1 MGLKMLQNIAL
12 YEWNRNFTNMKKSNL
27 CKLFIISSLLLMSYV
42 SMAQSVQIEGTIMD
56 SIAKRALPYATVS
69 LVRSKDSS
77 LVSFARSNEEGF
89 FTIKNV
95 PAGKYLLSISYVGYQ
110 QQWFA
115 FKTGTTPVLNLN
127 NIYLEDASKMSTVTV
142 TARRPPVVINGDS
155 IEFNAEN
162 FKTAPNA
169 VVEDLLKKMPG
180 IEVDKSGGITVNG
193 KTVTKVFVNGK
204 EFFTG
209 DPKMATKNL
218 PADAIDKIQVYDRKS
233 DQAMFTGIDD
243 GTEETA
249 INLKVKKDRNQS
261 NFGKLTG
268 GAGTPS
274 RFDAQGNWNRLN
286 NDEQYSLIGT
296 ANNTNR
302 QGFSNRDFSNF
313 SGGGGGRPGGGG
325 GGMVLNFGGGGGTDN
340 NAQGVATTLSGGGN
354 YSNLFN
360 NKKTNFNAN
369 FSLNDIERNNNS
381 NSYTQNLTP
390 GNLFNRSSSS
400 RSVTRNQQ
408 QSYGSTIDQTVSESF
423 SYKFTPSIGKQ
434 HGTSESYDTTE
445 TFLPDAF
452 KTKTNATR
460 SASTSVTD
468 ASNAASNLLLR
479 KKFAKKGR
487 TISSTITNS
496 YNESNSTGSQYTD
509 QFTYGGGG
517 ILLKDSILDQQ
528 NIRKGNTLTYSA
540 NVVYTEPLGKKSL
553 LEFNAYLSQS
563 IGKTSKKVYDK
574 NTGSSSYDQLNTR
587 LTNEYNSE
595 YTYTGGGMN
604 YRTNQRKYNFST
616 GFSLQSA
623 KLTGENVSAHTKLNQ
638 GFQDILPSAMYQYN
652 FSQTKNFNIN
662 YRTSTNQPSL
672 TQLQPVLDQSNI
684 NRQTIGNPDLKRSYV
699 HNLNMRFFSSKIISG
714 RNFFANLNASATNN
728 SIVNYDSILPSR
740 VTLSKPVNVNGA
752 YRVNGSV
759 NYGFG
764 LKKIYSRVN
773 FGINGGMSNNISYS
787 NALLN
792 TIITKTL
799 GPSVSYNFQLD
810 EIIDIDLS
818 TRYSYS
824 NTNNAINAGLNTNYL
839 TKVFSA
845 EMNNYLPFNFLINQ
859 SFTYTINSGRAA
871 GYNTSIPIW
880 NASFSKFFMKNKKA
894 ELRFS
899 AFDLLNKNAG
909 ISRNVSQN
917 QIVDQQYNVINQ
929 YFLVS
934 FVYSLQK
941 SGLGGGGPRNVMI
954 RMN

>member
-1 MGLKMLQNIAL
+1 
-12 YEWNRNFTNMKKSNL
+12 
-27 CKLFIISSLLLMSYV
+27 MSYA
-42 SMAQSVQIEGTIMD
+42 SLAQTFQIEGTIRD
-56 SIAKRALPYATVS
+56 SAAKRALPYATIS
-69 LVRSKDSS
+69 LVRAKDSS

-89 FTIKNV
+89 FTIKSV
-95 PAGKYLLSISYVGYQ
+95 AEGKYLLSLSYVGYQ
-110 QQWFA
+110 QQWVA
-115 FKTGTTPVLNLN
+115 FKTGTNPVLNLN
-127 NIYLEDASKMSTVTV
+127 TIYLEDASKMSTVTV

-162 FKTAPNA
+162 FKTPPNA

-268 GAGTPS
+268 GAGTPG
-274 RFDAQGNWNRLN
+274 RFDGQGNWNRLN

-302 QGFSNRDFSNF
+302 QGFSSRDIANF

-325 GGMVLNFGGGGGTDN
+325 GMTLSFGGGGGTDN

-360 NKKTNFNAN
+360 DKKTNFNAN
-369 FSLNDIERNNNS
+369 FSLNDVERNNNS
-381 NSYTQNLTP
+381 HSLTQNLTP
-390 GNLFNRSSSS
+390 GNLFNRTSSS

-408 QSYGSTIDQTVSESF
+408 QSFGSTIDQTVSETF

-434 HGTSESYDTTE
+434 HSTSLSFDTTE
-445 TFLPDAF
+445 TYLPDAF
-452 KTKTNATR
+452 KTKTNATQ
-460 SASTSVTD
+460 SASSSVTD
-468 ASNAASNLLLR
+468 ASNASSNLLLR

-496 YNESNSTGSQYTD
+496 YNESNSTGTQYTD
-509 QFTYGGGG
+509 QLIYGGGK
-517 ILLKDSILDQQ
+517 LLKDSLLDQH
-528 NIRKGNTLTYSA
+528 NLRKGNTITYSA

-563 IGKTSKKVYDK
+563 IGKTSKKVFDK
-574 NTGSSSYDQLNTR
+574 NTGTETYDQLNTR
-587 LTNEYNSE
+587 LTNEFNSE
-595 YTYTGGGMN
+595 YTYSGGGMN
-604 YRTNQRKYNFST
+604 FRTNQKKYNFST

-623 KLTGENVSAHTKLNQ
+623 KLVGENVSASTKLNQ
-638 GFQDILPSAMYQYN
+638 SFQDILPTAMYQYN
-652 FSQTKNFNIN
+652 FSQTKNLNIN

-699 HNLNMRFFSSKIISG
+699 HNLNLRFFSSKIISG
-714 RNFFANLNASATNN
+714 RNFFATLNASSTNN

-740 VTLSKPVNVNGA
+740 VTLSRPVNVNGA
-752 YRVNGSV
+752 YRFNGSV

-773 FGINGGMSNNISYS
+773 FGLNGGMSNNISYA

-792 TIITKTL
+792 TIVTKTV
-799 GPSVSYNFQLD
+799 GPSITYNFQLD
-810 EIIDIDLS
+810 EVIDIDLS
-818 TRYSYS
+818 SRYSFS
-824 NTNNAINAGLNTNYL
+824 KTNNAINAGLNTNYL

-845 EMNNYLPFNFLINQ
+845 EMNNYLPLDFLLNQ
-859 SFTYTINSGRAA
+859 TFTYTINSGRAE

-917 QIVDQQYNVINQ
+917 TIVDQQYNVINQ

-934 FVYSLQK
+934 FIYSLQK

>member
-1 MGLKMLQNIAL
+1 
-12 YEWNRNFTNMKKSNL
+12 MKKP
-27 CKLFIISSLLLMSYV
+27 KLLKLLIINCLLLMSYV
-42 SMAQSVQIEGTIMD
+42 SMAQSFQIEGKIMD
-56 SIAKRALPYATVS
+56 SAAKRALPYATVS

-95 PAGKYLLSISYVGYQ
+95 AAGKYLLSISYVGYQ

-115 FKTGTTPVLNLN
+115 FKTGANAVLNLN

-274 RFDAQGNWNRLN
+274 RYDAQGNWNRLN

-302 QGFSNRDFSNF
+302 QSFSNRDFSNF

-325 GGMVLNFGGGGGTDN
+325 GMTLSFGGGGGTDN

-360 NKKTNFNAN
+360 DKKTNFNAN
-369 FSLNDIERNNNS
+369 FSLNDVERNNIS

-408 QSYGSTIDQTVSESF
+408 QSYGSTIDQKVSESF

-445 TFLPDAF
+445 TFLPDVF
-452 KTKTNATR
+452 NTKTNATR
-460 SASTSVTD
+460 SASNSVTD

-517 ILLKDSILDQQ
+517 NLLKDSILDQH
-528 NIRKGNTLTYSA
+528 NIRKGNTITYSA

-587 LTNEYNSE
+587 LTNEYNSD

-604 YRTNQRKYNFST
+604 YRTNQRKFNFST

-623 KLTGENVSAHTKLNQ
+623 KLVGENVSAHSKLNQ
-638 GFQDILPSAMYQYN
+638 SFQDILPSAMYQYN
-652 FSQTKNFNIN
+652 FSQTKNLNIN
-662 YRTSTNQPSL
+662 YRTSTNQPSI
-672 TQLQPVLDQSNI
+672 TQLQPILDQSNI

-699 HNLNMRFFSSKIISG
+699 HNLNLRFFSSKIISG
-714 RNFFANLNASATNN
+714 RNFFATLNAAATNN

-773 FGINGGMSNNISYS
+773 FGLNGGMSNNISYS

-799 GPSVSYNFQLD
+799 GPSVTYSFQLD
-810 EIIDIDLS
+810 ELIDIDLS
-818 TRYSYS
+818 SRYSYS
-824 NTNNAINAGLNTNYL
+824 KTNNAINAALNTNYL

-845 EMNNYLPFNFLINQ
+845 EMNNYLPFNFLLNQ

-899 AFDLLNKNAG
+899 AFDILNKNAG

-929 YFLVS
+929 YFLLS

>member
-1 MGLKMLQNIAL
+1 
-12 YEWNRNFTNMKKSNL
+12 
-27 CKLFIISSLLLMSYV
+27 
-42 SMAQSVQIEGTIMD
+42 MAQSFQIEGKIMD
-56 SIAKRALPYATVS
+56 SAAKRALPYATVS

-95 PAGKYLLSISYVGYQ
+95 AAGKYLLSISYVGYQ

-115 FKTGTTPVLNLN
+115 FKTGANAVLNLN

-274 RFDAQGNWNRLN
+274 RYDAQGNWNRLN

-302 QGFSNRDFSNF
+302 QSFSNRDFSNF

-325 GGMVLNFGGGGGTDN
+325 GMTLSFGGGGGTDN

-360 NKKTNFNAN
+360 DKKTNFNAN
-369 FSLNDIERNNNS
+369 FSLNDVERNNIS

-408 QSYGSTIDQTVSESF
+408 QSYGSTIDQKVSESF

-445 TFLPDAF
+445 TFLPDVF

-460 SASTSVTD
+460 SASSSVTD

-517 ILLKDSILDQQ
+517 NLLKDSILDQH
-528 NIRKGNTLTYSA
+528 NIRKGNTITYSA

-574 NTGSSSYDQLNTR
+574 NSGSSSYDQLNTR
-587 LTNEYNSE
+587 LTNEYNSD

-604 YRTNQRKYNFST
+604 YRTNQRKFNFST

-623 KLTGENVSAHTKLNQ
+623 KLVGENVSAHSKLNQ
-638 GFQDILPSAMYQYN
+638 SFQDILPSAMYQYN
-652 FSQTKNFNIN
+652 FSQTKNLNIN
-662 YRTSTNQPSL
+662 YRTSTNQPSI
-672 TQLQPVLDQSNI
+672 TQLQPILDQSNI

-699 HNLNMRFFSSKIISG
+699 HNLNLRFFSSKIISG
-714 RNFFANLNASATNN
+714 RNFFATLNAAATNN

-773 FGINGGMSNNISYS
+773 FGLNGGMSNNISYS

-799 GPSVSYNFQLD
+799 GPSVTYSFQLD
-810 EIIDIDLS
+810 ELIDIDLS
-818 TRYSYS
+818 SRYSYS
-824 NTNNAINAGLNTNYL
+824 KTNNAINAALNTNYL

-845 EMNNYLPFNFLINQ
+845 EMNNYLPFNFLLNQ

-899 AFDLLNKNAG
+899 AFDILNKNAG

-929 YFLVS
+929 YFLLS